1 MKHGFAIRLQLALV
15 PLLCGLVCFA
25 LRETLAQQING
36 QTPPPIF
43 QTDVNRVL
51 VPVVVRDKQGHSV
64 GDLKQEDFQVFD
76 NDKPRTLS
84 GFSVERH
91 AGGHNGVLT
100 PAAAA
105 PSAPVPQ
112 AASLRFVVF
121 LFDDM
126 HMSAEEL
133 VPAKKAGEEAIAGA
147 LDDHD
152 MAAVVSTSGKTN
164 SGLTSDREKLKQSIA
179 SLQTRALSS
188 SGTADCPNISYYQA
202 DLIEKKHDSAAT
214 ADALSQAHQCD
225 PSLGPRSD
233 GIADSIV
240 RSSVRRALVM
250 GNQSTLATLA
260 AMKEFVRRMAKLPG
274 QRLLILVSPGFLTVS
289 PEASGETSAVI
300 DLAAQAGIVISALNA
315 RGVYSSAA
323 SAGDDTRARGIG
335 EISELR
341 QGSASRE
348 ETVMSWF
355 ADGTGG
361 SFFHN
366 SNDLGQGFKGL
377 TAVPEYVYLL
387 ELPIDG
393 MKADGTY
400 HHLKVNVDRS
410 DVEIKA
416 RAGYFLSKEEK
427 AKK

>member
-1 MKHGFAIRLQLALV
+1 MKHGFPIRLQQVLV
-15 PLLCGLVCFA
+15 PLLCSLVCFA
-25 LRETLAQQING
+25 LRETLAQQINE
-36 QTPPPIF
+36 QTPPPTF
-43 QTDVNRVL
+43 QTNVNRVL
-51 VPVVVRDKQGHSV
+51 VPVVVRDKQGRSV

-84 GFSVERH
+84 GFSVEKH
-91 AGGHNGVLT
+91 AGGHNSAPT
-100 PAAAA
+100 PAVAA
-105 PSAPVPQ
+105 PSGPVPQ

-147 LDDHD
+147 LDDRD

-164 SGLTSDREKLKQSIA
+164 SGLILDREKLKEVIA

-202 DLIEKKHDSAAT
+202 DLIENKHDSGAT
-214 ADALSQAHQCD
+214 ADALAQAHQCD
-225 PSLGPRSD
+225 PTLGPRSE
-233 GIADSIV
+233 GVADSIV
-240 RSSVRRALVM
+240 RSSVRRALVV
-250 GNQSTLATLA
+250 GNQNTLSTLA

-289 PEASGETSAVI
+289 PEASGEASAVI
-300 DLAAQAGIVISALNA
+300 DLAAQAGVTISALNA
-315 RGVYSSAA
+315 RGVYNSAV

-348 ETVMSWF
+348 ETVMSSL

-366 SNDLGQGFKGL
+366 SNDLGAGFKGL

-387 ELPIDG
+387 ELAIDG

-400 HHLKVNVDRS
+400 HHLKVNVNRS
-410 DVEIKA
+410 DVELRA
-416 RAGYFLSKEEK
+416 RAGYFQAKEEK